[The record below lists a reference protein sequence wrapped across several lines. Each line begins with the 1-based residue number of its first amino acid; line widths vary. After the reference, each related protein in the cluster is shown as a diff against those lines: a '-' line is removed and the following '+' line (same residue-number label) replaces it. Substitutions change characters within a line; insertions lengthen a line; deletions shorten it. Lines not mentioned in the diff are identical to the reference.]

1 MPEGASIVIFTEI
14 VQQFKGKKI
23 KSARGNAKI
32 DMSSFAGQKILD
44 IRSWGKQIFICLENT
59 TIRIHFLMFGSYS
72 VNEQTKPDKSLRLG
86 LDFSNGS
93 IYFYTCSV
101 KVIEGDLDALY
112 DWEAD
117 VLSDLWN
124 AARAGK
130 RLKSMPE
137 AMVCDALLDQKEFSG
152 V

>member
-1 MPEGASIVIFTEI
+1 MPEGPSIVIFTEV

-72 VNEQTKPDKSLRLG
+72 VNEQTKPDKSLG
-86 LDFSNGS
+86 
-93 IYFYTCSV
+93 
-101 KVIEGDLDALY
+101 
-112 DWEAD
+112 
-117 VLSDLWN
+117 
-124 AARAGK
+124 
-130 RLKSMPE
+130 
-137 AMVCDALLDQKEFSG
+137 
-152 V
+152 